1 MVTINNFKIL
11 LKLKKDYNNFYV
23 KNSRVFY
30 EIEGIILIILD
41 ILTKMKRDERDI
53 LSQGFLERLL
63 NILGSYL
70 LEELVIESHDL
81 ISSFVII
88 YHGIM
93 ENEEVTQWD
102 NVKYCPHLL
111 VFCGLAADRMVGIK
125 SSELAQ
131 RIINHMN
138 LKKKFQVYN
147 ELLEIDSISAFK
159 MVNIPKP
166 KWYAMFFG
174 IISENIKQDIDNDD
188 IKVLCLKSTEEFL
201 KIVNPQFMKSVED
214 GNLE

>member
-11 LKLKKDYNNFYV
+11 LKLKKDYAKFYE

-30 EIEGIILIILD
+30 ELEGIILIILD
-41 ILTKMKRDERDI
+41 ILTRMKKDERDI

-63 NILGSYL
+63 NILGSYM
-70 LEELVIESHDL
+70 LEDLILEQHDL
-81 ISSFVII
+81 ISTFVNI

-93 ENEEVTQWD
+93 ENEDFTQCD

-111 VFCGLAADRMVGIK
+111 VFCGLAADRTVGIK

-138 LKKKFQVYN
+138 LKKKFQVYK
-147 ELLEIDSISAFK
+147 ELLEIESISAFK

-166 KWYAMFFG
+166 KWYTMFFG
-174 IISENIKQDIDNDD
+174 IITENIKQDIDNNDL
-188 IKVLCLKSTEEFL
+188 KLLCLKSTEEYL
-201 KIVNPQFMKSVED
+201 KTVNQQF
-214 GNLE
+214 